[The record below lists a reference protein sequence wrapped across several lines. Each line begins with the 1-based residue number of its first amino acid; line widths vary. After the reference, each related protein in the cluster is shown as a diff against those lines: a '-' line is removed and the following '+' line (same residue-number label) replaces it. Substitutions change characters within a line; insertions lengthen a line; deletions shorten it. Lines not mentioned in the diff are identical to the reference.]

1 MPTTLAA
8 HHGLLQ
14 ANGIIRVTLI
24 FWFFGGGCLLAAL
37 LEIGL
42 GAIGRPLPTPRSS
55 LLQVGRFIGNIA
67 IISLIFAS
75 YYWMFSFPPV
85 TAEAVFIGS
94 NLLSGVIFWFTP
106 PFKTQEKSPVGS
118 LTPEDV
124 RVLGI
129 LLLMIGI
136 FYTLLPVLTL
146 VLNPTFS

>member
-1 MPTTLAA
+1 
-8 HHGLLQ
+8 
-14 ANGIIRVTLI
+14 
-24 FWFFGGGCLLAAL
+24 
-37 LEIGL
+37 
-42 GAIGRPLPTPRSS
+42 
-55 LLQVGRFIGNIA
+55 
-67 IISLIFAS
+67 
-75 YYWMFSFPPV
+75 MFSFPPV